1 MSTST
6 TILATAPRAANNAK
20 IALAAAQAHAQVAVA
35 VELYTIPFYLS
46 ALASIIPPGAP
57 NATDKSKAAYASVLS
72 VCTEEMLHLQLAA
85 NMCIALGTTPDYT
98 APIYGSVPTFPDGTP
113 ILDPTDPATGDSGI
127 LNATIGNILQAL
139 PTMLDIEVPTEF
151 EAARLTPPYRSIGQ
165 MYAALRALTRLAGK
179 TVPWTMTNQQ
189 SVFASGQS
197 FTQTIGSFADLSA
210 AIDVI
215 CEQGEGQAQSP
226 PPTAPFTASEFTVAS
241 GDQLTGTG
249 SDPATQAQFSHFG
262 RFLNVQALGLTSAD
276 LVYTGT
282 ASFAPGSTENLK
294 LQADCAALITTLNGI
309 WAGTTSVNGIWSM
322 TNLLTDAASVWTAG
336 NIPQWT
342 PAEIA

>member
-1 MSTST
+1 MSTV
-6 TILATAPRAANNAK
+6 INRLATAPRAANNAQ
-20 IALAAAQAHAQVAVA
+20 IALAAAQVHAQVAVA

-46 ALASIIPPGAP
+46 ALASIVPPGATG
-57 NATDKSKAAYASVLS
+57 ATDRSKAAYASVLS

-85 NMCIALGTTPDYT
+85 NMCIALGTSPNYT
-98 APIYGSVPTFPDGTP
+98 APIYGSVPTFPDGMP

-165 MYAALRALTRLAGK
+165 MYAALRALTRLAG
-179 TVPWTMTNQQ
+179 TEVPWTMTNQQ
-189 SVFASGQS
+189 SVFASGQT
-197 FTQTIGSFADLSA
+197 FPQTIGSFADLSA

-226 PPTAPFTASEFTVAS
+226 PPSEPFTASEFMVAA
-241 GDQLTGTG
+241 GDRLTGAG
-249 SDPATQAQFSHFG
+249 SDPADQAQFSHFG
-262 RFLNVQALGLTSAD
+262 RFLNVQALNLTSAD
-276 LVYTGT
+276 LVYAGT
-282 ASFAPGSTENLK
+282 ASFAPTSQENLK
-294 LQADCAALITTLNGI
+294 LQADFAALITTLNGI
-309 WAGTTSVNGIWSM
+309 WAGTTSVGSIWSM
-322 TNLLTDAASVWTAG
+322 TNLLTDAANVWTAG

-342 PAEIA
+342 PEVIC